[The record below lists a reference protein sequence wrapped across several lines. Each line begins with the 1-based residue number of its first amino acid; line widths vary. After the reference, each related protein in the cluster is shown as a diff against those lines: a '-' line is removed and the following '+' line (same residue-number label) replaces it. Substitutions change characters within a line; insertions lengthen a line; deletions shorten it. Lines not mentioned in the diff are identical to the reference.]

1 MDSVTMKDLQ
11 EALGSIVNEIDE
23 NNSHTVSYTYDG
35 TSTSPSIYTGGS
47 WKGPGY
53 GGAGAVSTGVHTG
66 DSVTLKWPETT
77 KPACDHV
84 MGDET
89 ELEDGQV
96 VGFCVSCGDKIKGRR
111 MVGGYGLARLKD
123 VLVDALGDPAAMA
136 DLLDEIDR
144 VELMLHVEEQALRSA
159 YDMIEMARKMV
170 KTIVTPEE
178 S

>member
-1 MDSVTMKDLQ
+1 VSIDDRVVQGAYSRKDADLALSGLIATVDSASSNTIQWD
-11 EALGSIVNEIDE
+11 N
-23 NNSHTVSYTYDG
+23 TYQGTG
-35 TSTSPSIYTGGS
+35 TSIDPVPPYYTTSM
-47 WKGPGY
+47 
-53 GGAGAVSTGVHTG
+53 GAIPRCEHI
-66 DSVTLKWPETT
+66 
-77 KPACDHV
+77 

-96 VGFCVSCGDKIKGRR
+96 IGFCVACGDKIKGRR

-123 VLVDALGDPAAMA
+123 ALVDALGDPNAMA
-136 DLLDEIDR
+136 NLLDEIDR

-170 KTIVTPEE
+170 KTIVMPEE